1 LDDPFGAGA
10 RRTEQPIDEW
20 EKQAIEIAELE
31 EL

>member
-1 LDDPFGAGA
+1 LDDPFGAEV
-10 RRTEQPIDEW
+10 RRMQEPIDEW